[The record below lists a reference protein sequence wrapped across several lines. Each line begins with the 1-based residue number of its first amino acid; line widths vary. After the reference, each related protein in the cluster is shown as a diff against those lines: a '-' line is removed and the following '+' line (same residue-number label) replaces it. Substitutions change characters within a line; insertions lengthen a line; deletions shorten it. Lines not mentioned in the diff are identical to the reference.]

1 MKMKKKNYHTNQNS
15 SKIQ

>member
-1 MKMKKKNYHTNQNS
+1 MKNKKTPHCQNS